1 MKYVGVREL
10 KESFIRYLN
19 SGEEIVITNRK
30 KPIARISPIK
40 ENSPESA
47 LLEIGRI
54 LAESGVTEK
63 DAQKALKQVRKE
75 LYG

>member
-19 SGEEIVITNRK
+19 AGEEIVITKRK

-40 ENSPESA
+40 ENSPEAS

>member
-10 KESFIRYLN
+10 KEYFISYLK

-40 ENSPESA
+40 KDSPEAA

-54 LAESGVTEK
+54 LTEAGITEK
-63 DAQKALKQVRKE
+63 HVMKTLKQVRRE

>member
-10 KESFIRYLN
+10 KESFISHLN
-19 SGEEIVITNRK
+19 SGEEIVITKRK
-30 KPIARISPIK
+30 KPIAKISPIK
-40 ENSPESA
+40 ENSPEAS

-54 LAESGVTEK
+54 LEEAGITEK
-63 DAQKALKQVRKE
+63 DVKKTLKQVMKE

>member
-10 KESFIRYLN
+10 KESFISYLN
-19 SGEEIVITNRK
+19 SGEEIVITKRK

-40 ENSPESA
+40 RNSPESA
-47 LLEIGRI
+47 LLEMGRV
-54 LAESGVTEK
+54 LSEAGVAEK
-63 DAQKALKQVRKE
+63 DALKVLKQVRKE

>member
-10 KESFIRYLN
+10 KEFFISYLN
-19 SGEEIVITNRK
+19 SGEEIVITKRK

-40 ENSPESA
+40 KDSPEA
-47 LLEIGRI
+47 TLLEIGRI
-54 LAESGVTEK
+54 LAEAGITEK
-63 DAQKALKQVRKE
+63 HVLKALKQVRKE

>member
-1 MKYVGVREL
+1 V
-10 KESFIRYLN
+10 
-19 SGEEIVITNRK
+19 IVITKRK

-40 ENSPESA
+40 KNSPKSA
-47 LLEIGRI
+47 LLDIGRI
-54 LAESGVTEK
+54 LAESGITEK

>member
-1 MKYVGVREL
+1 MKFIGVREL
-10 KESFIRYLN
+10 KESFISHLN
-19 SGEEIVITNRK
+19 AGEEIVITKRK
-30 KPIARISPIK
+30 KPIARLSPIK
-40 ENSPESA
+40 KNSPESA

-54 LAESGVTEK
+54 LAESGITEK